1 MPAYAGAMQALTVAE
16 EQRRKAR
23 AGGADKIVD
32 LTPEMAAGG
41 GQSLEGLDG
50 LIQFG

>member
-1 MPAYAGAMQALTVAE
+1 MVAYAGTMQALVMAE
-16 EQRRKAR
+16 DRQRKAR

-41 GQSLEGLDG
+41 GQAQGLEGLIEWG
-50 LIQFG
+50 

>member
-1 MPAYAGAMQALTVAE
+1 MVAYTGAMQALAIAE
-16 EQRRKAR
+16 DRQRKAR

-41 GQSLEGLDG
+41 GQGLEGLDG
-50 LIQFG
+50 LIQWG